1 MSVFSSRNVRW
12 RIRHAMTFF
21 FTAPIE
27 ALRPHVR
34 PGAALY
40 ELEPGLG
47 SFELGYV
54 AFEAGNQGFP
64 AFQELSLAVR
74 LANPHSLPRFLE
86 VFGKMAFETRHIGA
100 ESAAFLE
107 HAEATDRLPVYRS
120 PLSFEASSSP
130 TGMPR
135 VRVSDAHGEIGAFER
150 TSGARWYIPFIVPA
164 SVIAS
169 PLDGSGTYY
178 ATTFW
183 YRGPL
188 RFTQKPQAVRLHS
201 GHPFFRGM
209 DVSEARSLGVF
220 FSPPATRWG
229 AQIFT
234 PPAPLP

>member
-21 FTAPIE
+21 FAAPLE
-27 ALRPHVR
+27 ALRPHAR

-40 ELEPGLG
+40 ELEPGVG

-54 AFEAGNQGFP
+54 SFEAGNQGFP

-100 ESAAFLE
+100 ESEPFLE
-107 HAEATDRLPVYRS
+107 HAEARDRLPVYRS
-120 PLSFEASSSP
+120 PLSFDTTTSAA
-130 TGMPR
+130 GLPR
-135 VRVSDAHGEIGAFER
+135 VSVSDSNGEIGTFER
-150 TSGARWYIPFIVPA
+150 TARARWYLPWIVPA
-164 SVIAS
+164 SVIAA
-169 PLDGSGTYY
+169 PLDGSDSYY

-188 RFTQKPQAVRLHS
+188 RFTEKPQAVRLHS

-220 FSPPATRWG
+220 FSPPRTRWG
-229 AQIFT
+229 TQIFT
-234 PPAPLP
+234 PPAQLS